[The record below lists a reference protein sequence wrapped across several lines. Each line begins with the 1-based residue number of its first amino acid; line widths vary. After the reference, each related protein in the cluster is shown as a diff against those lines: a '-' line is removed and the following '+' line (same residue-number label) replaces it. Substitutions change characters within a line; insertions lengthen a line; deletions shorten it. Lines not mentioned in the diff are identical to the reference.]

1 MINNDRTVI
10 FDLYEP
16 RETEWDTARR
26 IEASRYPNGSVYIR
40 ISTET
45 EREDA
50 EYKDTTLSA
59 PEAEQLGRAL
69 LCMEDSG
76 FDAVIGRA
84 AAWGEEI

>member
-10 FDLYEP
+10 FGLYEP
-16 RETEWDTARR
+16 RETEWDTARW
-26 IEASRYPNGSVYIR
+26 IEASRYPNGSVCIR

-59 PEAEQLGRAL
+59 TEAEAFGKAL
-69 LCMEDSG
+69 LCIPEDEDFGEIMS
-76 FDAVIGRA
+76 RA
-84 AAWGEEI
+84 ATWEE